1 MNRKGGEGMQA
12 EIDTWADLALWLQ
25 KAQQERRMH
34 MSCRLSPVLTAR
46 CSASEMEAFL
56 TLHLPLAQGYA
67 HQLVRQ
73 RSSGGELRLHIRW
86 RDGLR
91 LLDAY
96 KAGQTEKLSAADQ
109 SALRKA
115 MEIVEAMRHADAAT
129 QIQAVYM
136 ALCRNLTYTNTVPGR
151 VGYEALVG
159 AVGALNGGCANC
171 QGFSDAFF
179 LIAGLAGLTVRH
191 IIGRRGHA
199 LHMWNAVH
207 TQQGWLYADV
217 SRGARLL
224 AAGEDPT
231 ATLMKTA
238 DEMREMGFS
247 WDVEANLAVS
257 S

>member
-1 MNRKGGEGMQA
+1 MQA
-12 EIDTWADLALWLQ
+12 EIDTWAELVLWLQ
-25 KAQQERRMH
+25 RAQQARGMH
-34 MSCRLSPVLTAR
+34 LSCRLSPAMTAR
-46 CSASEMEAFL
+46 CTAAQLADFL

-73 RSSGGELRLHIRW
+73 RSGGGELRLHIRW

-115 MEIVEAMRHADAAT
+115 MEIAEATRHADAAT

-136 ALCRNLTYTNTVPGR
+136 ALCRNLTYTNTAPGR

-199 LHMWNAVH
+199 LHMWNAVQ
-207 TQQGWLYADV
+207 TQQGWLYLDV

-224 AAGEDPT
+224 AAGKDPS

-247 WDVEANLAVS
+247 WDAETNLTVS

>member
-1 MNRKGGEGMQA
+1 MQA
-12 EIDTWADLALWLQ
+12 EIDSWADLALWLQ

-46 CSASEMEAFL
+46 CSASEMESFL

-73 RSSGGELRLHIRW
+73 RNGEGELRLHIRW

-91 LLDAY
+91 LLSAY
-96 KAGQTEKLSAADQ
+96 RAGRTEKLSADDQ
-109 SALRKA
+109 NALKKA
-115 MEIVEAMRHADAAT
+115 MEIAAAT
-129 QIQAVYM
+129 RQADPETQIRVIYM
-136 ALCRNLTYTNTVPGR
+136 TLCQDLTYINTAPGR

-191 IIGRRGHA
+191 VIGRRGHG
-199 LHMWNAVH
+199 LHMWNAVQ
-207 TQQGWLYADV
+207 TQRGWMYLDV

-224 AAGEDPT
+224 AAGEDPL

-238 DEMREMGFS
+238 DEMREMEFS
-247 WDVEANLAVS
+247 WDAEANLTVS